1 MFLTRKVIVLP
12 FMLFCLQTFAVELSM
27 DLQKA
32 CANEQLIQ
40 HKGIKGRAL
49 EANDFNEYC
58 KCEADYILKKATK
71 EQLNLI
77 SKDQTIKPKWLQQ
90 IKSNALK
97 SCIEPENKRK
107 SLLEKISI
115 TKMIAKVQFT
125 KLFQQGI
132 YVRSF

>member
-32 CANEQLIQ
+32 CANEQLSQ
-40 HKGIKGRAL
+40 HKGVKGRAL

-58 KCEADYILKKATK
+58 KCETDFILKKATK

-97 SCIEPENKRK
+97 SCIEQ
-107 SLLEKISI
+107 EKKI
-115 TKMIAKVQFT
+115 TT
-125 KLFQQGI
+125 
-132 YVRSF
+132 

>member
-1 MFLTRKVIVLP
+1 MFLTRKVIVLSL
-12 FMLFCLQTFAVELSM
+12 MLFFWQTYAVELSI

-32 CANEQLIQ
+32 CANEQLSQ

-77 SKDQTIKPKWLQQ
+77 SKDQTIKPIWLKQ

-97 SCIEPENKRK
+97 SCIEQ
-107 SLLEKISI
+107 EKKI
-115 TKMIAKVQFT
+115 TT
-125 KLFQQGI
+125 
-132 YVRSF
+132 